1 MTPADAPASTLSP
14 PARGRPRDPERELA
28 IVEATLALLA
38 EVGFEQLTLEAV
50 AARAHA
56 SRATIYRRWAGKRE
70 LVVAAVGAHS
80 PPSCEVAVDTGSLRG
95 DLLVLCAHLVET
107 LTGFDGRLVL
117 GLMRAGLD
125 DPVLCEALET
135 SLGPTGARLPPAVL
149 ERAIARGELP
159 AGADPF
165 AYEEVAA
172 AVLILRMING
182 QPADEPYVQRL
193 IDDVLIP
200 ALAHPPSSPDRDT
213 APALFSGAN

>member
-1 MTPADAPASTLSP
+1 MGRVTALAASKGAPS
-14 PARGRPRDPERELA
+14 RGRPRDPEREQA

-38 EVGFEQLTLEAV
+38 EVGYEQLTLEAV

-56 SRATIYRRWAGKRE
+56 SRATIYRRWRGKRE
-70 LVVAAVGAHS
+70 LVVAAIAAHS

-135 SLGPTGARLPPAVL
+135 SLGPTGARLPQAVL

-159 AGADPF
+159 VDAEAF
-165 AYEEVAA
+165 AYEEVAG

-182 QPADEPYVQRL
+182 QPADEPYLERL

-200 ALAHPPSSPDRDT
+200 ALAHAPSARHRAT
-213 APALFSGAN
+213 APALFSGGK